1 MTSIAIIFLCCN
13 IVSYSSFCVDYRT
26 YINIVPSSATASYCS
41 TLFCA
46 ENPKNLAGLSF
57 YNSTLYAL
65 QLLLI
70 SAKDTHVMDVLLG
83 NVTILSCGVYLRDWD
98 GTAFYV
104 EDEISLYDVNVLK
117 TNQGLICSLVE
128 GIAKTSA
135 QIMASKVNIISSYI
149 DDITVKPGKRKENR
163 FLMGRRISV
172 ESCTFENVTEN
183 CSTSTRIELGSSEDY
198 NLTDC
203 TFTGCS
209 PQMQMGER

>member
-1 MTSIAIIFLCCN
+1 MTFTSIILIGCN
-13 IVSYSSFCVDYRT
+13 IVFCSSFYTGLQT
-26 YINIVPSSATASYCS
+26 YLNRPPSYATDSYCS
-41 TLFCA
+41 TLFCTA
-46 ENPKNLAGLSF
+46 NPTSIAGLSVH
-57 YNSTLYAL
+57 NSTLYAV

-70 SAKDTHVMDVLLG
+70 SAKDTHIMDVLLG
-83 NVTILSCGVYLRDWD
+83 NVAILSCGVYLRDWD